1 MVLIIFSNPTLSYT
15 QRLENRIKELEE
27 QVAASSK
34 SPIST
39 HPSSSHS
46 SPPSF
51 NSHDAGPSS
60 RPGQPEDQAVHRR
73 FRGLK
78 LDDRG
83 GITYHGATSFFH
95 LPSDRNTRNVNTGGN
110 KFLPLT
116 EVDVHRR
123 ERLVNHAWQQRAL
136 ENLSDIPVSAFALHL
151 AMPRLTDDVVSRSRF
166 TIC

>member
-1 MVLIIFSNPTLSYT
+1 MRPSNPTLSYT

-27 QVAASSK
+27 QVEAYSK

-51 NSHDAGPSS
+51 SSHETPSS
-60 RPGQPEDQAVHRR
+60 SRIPDEHSMHRR

-78 LDDRG
+78 VDDRG
-83 GITYHGATSFFH
+83 SITYHGATSFFH
-95 LPSDRNTRNVNTGGN
+95 LPAADHNLQNTGGN

-116 EVDVHRR
+116 DAGSHRR
-123 ERLVNHAWQQRAL
+123 EQRRVNNIAWQQRPL
-136 ENLSDIPVSAFALHL
+136 ENLSEIPVRNSFSQTRRQLL
-151 AMPRLTDDVVSRSRF
+151 WS
-166 TIC
+166 